1 MSAGLQGVMF
11 SWLVAMV
18 LFETPQKVGL
28 AQTVFLLP
36 GLFLVLLGG
45 GLGDRYGLARVATV
59 AQCCGVLPPL
69 FLAWAVYTQTLS
81 FSTML
86 LFAVAMGCV
95 QAIVTP
101 ARDGLLNEV
110 AGGRVQRTVMLTS
123 LMQFGFQIVGVLL
136 AGMADRV
143 GGAIVL
149 LLQSLI
155 IATGALALSRLQ
167 TLDVR
172 HPQQQNL
179 FGGIRE
185 GARTVLGSPG
195 MRSICIQ
202 NIAMGVLFMGSFM
215 VTMPLLVREV
225 FAGSAGE
232 LSAVNALNAFGL
244 SLTIA
249 ILLRFGDI
257 QRQGRALLLAQGV
270 GALVLF
276 CGGVAPT
283 LPAFLFVSFAWGV
296 CGGMAMTMSRTIMQ
310 ELAPPQQRARV
321 MSFYALTFMGAGPI
335 GATLAGLMVGAFGPQ
350 MALMVAASV
359 MTLVVLSMAVFG
371 NLWRLQTQAAV

>member
-1 MSAGLQGVMF
+1 MF

-18 LFETPQKVGL
+18 LFETPEKVGL
-28 AQTVFLLP
+28 AQTIFLLP

-45 GLGDRYGLARVATV
+45 GLGDRYGPARVATV
-59 AQCCGVLPPL
+59 AQCFGVLPPL
-69 FLAWAVYTQTLS
+69 FLAWAVYTGSLS

-86 LFAVAMGCV
+86 LFAVAMGSV

-123 LMQFGFQIVGVLL
+123 LMQFGFQIFGVLL
-136 AGMADRV
+136 AGLADRV
-143 GGAIVL
+143 GGAIIL
-149 LLQSLI
+149 LAQSLI
-155 IATGALALSRLQ
+155 IACGALALNRLRP
-167 TLDVR
+167 LDVL

-179 FGGIRE
+179 LGGIRE

-202 NIAMGVLFMGSFM
+202 NIAMGILFMGSFM

-225 FAGSAGE
+225 FAGSASE
-232 LSAVNALNAFGL
+232 LSAVNAVNAFGL

-249 ILLRFGDI
+249 VLLKFGDI
-257 QRQGRALLLAQGV
+257 QRQGRALLLAQGI
-270 GALVLF
+270 GALVLV
-276 CGGVAPT
+276 CGGIAPT
-283 LPAFLFVSFAWGV
+283 LPAFLFVSFVWGV

-321 MSFYALTFMGAGPI
+321 MSFYALTFMGAGPL
-335 GATLAGLMVGAFGPQ
+335 GATVAGLMVGAFGPQ
-350 MALMVAASV
+350 MALMIAASV
-359 MTLVVLSMAVFG
+359 MTVVVLTMAIFG
-371 NLWRLQTQAAV
+371 NLWRLQTQAAA